1 MIFLRL
7 LPAHSA
13 KLHRTPN
20 SAQLFLA
27 IAVHHKQ
34 CAVLLSLSL
43 SFHYSVSIKT
53 FAAVG
58 LYMKTSCS
66 LVASSV
72 VLVLSL
78 VLVSC
83 ADALTEKF
91 SSKNDFAANS
101 EVQSEEANSSTGT
114 DSSTEQANSVVL
126 SGSYNASEKAVVLAW
141 QGNSYVESY
150 VYIWL
155 DGAYKAAVRTSAGS
169 ATVSVRASGSHT
181 VVLKDGNTSTAAEIS
196 KTITVTVPE
205 NAS

>member
-72 VLVLSL
+72 VL
-78 VLVSC
+78 
-83 ADALTEKF
+83 
-91 SSKNDFAANS
+91 
-101 EVQSEEANSSTGT
+101 
-114 DSSTEQANSVVL
+114 
-126 SGSYNASEKAVVLAW
+126 AW

-155 DGAYKAAVRTSAGS
+155 DGAYKIAVRASAGS

-181 VVLKDGNTSTAAEIS
+181 VVLKDGNTSTATAIS
-196 KTITVTVPE
+196 NTISVTVPE